1 MDSGKYLKV
10 SLNACFSRQ
19 LEGKDLEEEEEEEEE
34 EEVKKNDQHVC
45 KFDIAGSLSIGANGI
60 STGGCRSSSRCGAKI
75 RSSRCARISIL

>member
-19 LEGKDLEEEEEEEEE
+19 LEGKDLEEEEEEE
-34 EEVKKNDQHVC
+34 VKKNDQHVC
-45 KFDIAGSLSIGANGI
+45 KFDIAGYLSIGANGI

>member
-10 SLNACFSRQ
+10 SLSACFSRQ
-19 LEGKDLEEEEEEEEE
+19 LEGKDLEEEEEEEE

-45 KFDIAGSLSIGANGI
+45 KFDIAGYLSIGANGI
-60 STGGCRSSSRCGAKI
+60 STGGCRSSSLGGAKI